1 MRGGGASSSSS
12 SVETVNAAADAIIAA
27 ESRVQQ
33 VTVPRRRWGA
43 CFSVYWC
50 FGSQKHT
57 NRINHAALV
66 PEPTPARPEAT
77 VSENSNH
84 PPPVTLP
91 FIVPPSSP
99 ASFLNSEPPS
109 STQSPAA
116 CLSFSSLSAN
126 AYSPSG
132 PASIFAIGPYANET
146 QLVSPPVFSTFTTEP
161 NTAPFTPPPETI
173 QLTTPSSP
181 EVPFAQLLSS
191 SFDSNCKKREA
202 YEFHSYQLYPG
213 SPIGHLISPS
223 SMSGTSSPFP
233 DPEFYSSAGEP
244 SKVSTAEGLPECN
257 IVPRCISL
265 GHSSILD
272 GQISQ
277 VVPAS
282 DESRFSQSVLFKLT
296 SDEVAQ
302 CMEKKPAIQM
312 EAARG
317 SSHGE
322 ALAMANRDYLAIEAE
337 SGGGSLVDETSH
349 DVPEKLPTSGELMA
363 GKEFNFDNPEE
374 SPHTSPEKLPSSGEL
389 VAAREFKFDNS
400 DGAMAEPSVA
410 SDWWV
415 NEKVVVSDTV
425 PSKKWTFFPMIQPPV
440 S

>member
-1 MRGGGASSSSS
+1 MRGGGGSSS
-12 SVETVNAAADAIIAA
+12 SVETVTAAANAIIAA

-33 VTVPRRRWGA
+33 VTVPRRRWGS

-50 FGSQKHT
+50 FGSQKRT

-66 PEPTPARPEAT
+66 PEPMPAGPQAT
-77 VSENSNH
+77 VSENTNH
-84 PPPVTLP
+84 PPPLTLP
-91 FIVPPSSP
+91 FIAPPSSP
-99 ASFLNSEPPS
+99 ASFLNSEPSS

-116 CLSFSSLSAN
+116 FLSLSSISAN
-126 AYSPSG
+126 SYSPSG
-132 PASIFAIGPYANET
+132 PSSIFAVGPYANET

-181 EVPFAQLLSS
+181 EVPFARLLS

-202 YEFHSYQLYPG
+202 YEFPSYQLYPG

-223 SMSGTSSPFP
+223 SVSGTSSPFP
-233 DPEFYSSAGEP
+233 DPEFYSSAGGP
-244 SKVSTAEGLPECN
+244 SKITAEGLPECN

-272 GQISQ
+272 RQISA

-282 DESRFSQSVLFKLT
+282 DESRSSLRLSFQLT
-296 SDEVAQ
+296 ADEVAQ
-302 CMEKKPAIQM
+302 CMERKPAIPV

-317 SSHGE
+317 YPYDKTGAVSS
-322 ALAMANRDYLAIEAE
+322 RDYLATEAE
-337 SGGGSLVDETSH
+337 SGGGSLANETSH

-363 GKEFNFDNPEE
+363 GKEFKFDNSEE
-374 SPHTSPEKLPSSGEL
+374 STHTSPEKLPSSGEL

-400 DGAMAEPSVA
+400 DGVMAEPSVA

-415 NEKVVVSDTV
+415 NEKVVVANTA
-425 PSKKWTFFPMIQPPV
+425 PPKKWTFFPMVQAGF